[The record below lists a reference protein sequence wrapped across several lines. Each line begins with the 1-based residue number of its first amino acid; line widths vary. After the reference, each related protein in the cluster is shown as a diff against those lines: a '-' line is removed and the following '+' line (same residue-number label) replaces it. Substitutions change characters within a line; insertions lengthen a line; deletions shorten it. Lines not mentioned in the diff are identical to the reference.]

1 MDLPH
6 EFTPEAIAELSQDF
20 ESPYRAQLTS
30 REPYRSLLKANPWPS
45 VPKRDEPLRWGEGRY
60 YKTTFGAG

>member
-30 REPYRSLLKANPWPS
+30 REPYRSLLKANPA
-45 VPKRDEPLRWGEGRY
+45 LRS
-60 YKTTFGAG
+60 

>member
-45 VPKRDEPLRWGEGRY
+45 IPRIS
-60 YKTTFGAG
+60 A